1 MNTLSLFAVMAITIS
16 LIFPTV
22 IDAYALPQMKITAD
36 GAAPLIIFDND
47 ASDAAA
53 ADGSISFTGAIGV
66 FDLSVDVGLT
76 KPFIGTETMPTLE
89 VTALASTSTAG
100 THTIVIEFSDIDF
113 VNTVPLRMNVD
124 VTANPDQSAGI
135 SVWRD
140 NSNAYFAQTSFE
152 YDSGLQTIPIGIDDD
167 TFLINTSGDYSL
179 TTVITLINEGAGTSF
194 LTSDMFTLDRI
205 LGGEL
210 LSLDNSALVIAGLT
224 SMSVWMIP
232 TVLGLAGAGIYL
244 VKFRANR
251 D

>member
-1 MNTLSLFAVMAITIS
+1 MAITIS
-16 LIFPTV
+16 LIFPAV
-22 IDAYALPQMKITAD
+22 MDAYALPQMRITAD

-47 ASDAAA
+47 GNDAAL
-53 ADGSISFTGAIGV
+53 ADGSISFTGPIGD
-66 FDLSVDVGLT
+66 FDISVDVGLT
-76 KPFIGTETMPTLE
+76 KPFVGTETMPTLE

-179 TTVITLINEGAGTSF
+179 TTVITLINDGAGTGF